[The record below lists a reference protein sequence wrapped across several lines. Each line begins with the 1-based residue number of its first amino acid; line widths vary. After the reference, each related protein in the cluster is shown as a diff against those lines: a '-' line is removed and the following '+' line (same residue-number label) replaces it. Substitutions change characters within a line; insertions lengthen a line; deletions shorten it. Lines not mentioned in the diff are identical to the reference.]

1 MARGRQARSLLPHKK
16 ITPRSQQTLT
26 TVWPTIFRMAYII
39 LIYRLCIH
47 VITNHLIVFTQTI
60 LTYCLATNSLPH
72 LPKALL
78 ASRFLLTAYENEPTK
93 KALKKTSGF
102 LALPTDRNINRN
114 ICHYSSSASASR
126 ALRASSLRT
135 FAASC
140 SASRS

>member
-1 MARGRQARSLLPHKK
+1 MK
-16 ITPRSQQTLT
+16 
-26 TVWPTIFRMAYII
+26 
-39 LIYRLCIH
+39 
-47 VITNHLIVFTQTI
+47 
-60 LTYCLATNSLPH
+60 
-72 LPKALL
+72 
-78 ASRFLLTAYENEPTK
+78 NEPTK
-93 KALKKTSGF
+93 KSPEEKLQGF